1 MKKLLIGGQAVME
14 GVMMKSQNYLAIAVR
29 NEKGM
34 IVTKKEKLKK
44 KKKFLQLPFIRGI
57 VNLVETLVIG
67 IKSLVWS
74 ANQLSE
80 EKEEFSKLELIATL
94 AISIG
99 FVILFFVAL
108 PYFLTILTGAK
119 EETNPVFFN
128 LIDGIIKI
136 VLFLLYLLLISL
148 MKDIKILFQYHGA
161 EHKAVNCYEAGRE
174 LTSKNAKKFS
184 TLHPRCGTSFLML
197 VLIISILI
205 FSILPVLVINTYPGF
220 LNLGLIM
227 QKSIL
232 FPLRLLV
239 IPIIAGLAYE
249 ALKLSARF
257 DKNILIKIIIKPGL
271 LLQKITTRKPTD
283 KQLEV
288 ALTALK
294 GILKEEKTKSI

>member
-1 MKKLLIGGQAVME
+1 ME

-67 IKSLVWS
+67 IRSLVWS
-74 ANQLSE
+74 ANQLTE

-108 PYFLTILTGAK
+108 PYFLTVLTGAK
-119 EETNPVFFN
+119 EETSPVFFN

-161 EHKAVNCYEAGRE
+161 EHKAVNCYVAGRE

-283 KQLEV
+283 RQLEV

>member
-14 GVMMKSQNYLAIAVR
+14 GVMMKSQNCLAIAVR
-29 NEKGM
+29 NEKGR
-34 IVTKKEKLKK
+34 IATKKEKLKK
-44 KKKFLQLPFIRGI
+44 KKKVLQLPFIRGI

-67 IKSLVWS
+67 IRSLVWS
-74 ANQLSE
+74 ANQLTDK
-80 EKEEFSKLELIATL
+80 KEEFSKLELVITL
-94 AISIG
+94 SISIG

-108 PYFLTILTGAK
+108 PYLLTILTGAK

-128 LIDGIIKI
+128 LIDGVIKI
-136 VLFLLYLLLISL
+136 VLFLLYLFLISL

-161 EHKAVNCYEAGRE
+161 EHKAVNCYEAGKE
-174 LTSKNAKKFS
+174 LTLKNAKGFS

-197 VLIISILI
+197 VFVISMLV
-205 FSILPVLVINTYPGF
+205 FSILPVLVINIYPAF

-239 IPIIAGLAYE
+239 IPVIAGLAYE

-257 DKNILIKIIIKPGL
+257 DKNVLIKTIIWPGL
-271 LLQKITTRKPTD
+271 LLQKITTKKPTNR
-283 KQLEV
+283 QLEV

-294 GILKEEKTKSI
+294 IILKEEKTKSI

>member
-1 MKKLLIGGQAVME
+1 ME
-14 GVMMKSQNYLAIAVR
+14 GVMMKSQDYLAIAVR
-29 NEKGM
+29 NEKGR

-44 KKKFLQLPFIRGI
+44 KKKILQLPFIRGI

-67 IKSLVWS
+67 IRSLVWS
-74 ANQLSE
+74 ANQLTE

-197 VLIISILI
+197 VFVISMLV
-205 FSILPVLVINTYPGF
+205 FSILPMLVINTYPGF
-220 LNLGLIM
+220 LNLGLII

-257 DKNILIKIIIKPGL
+257 EKNILIKIIIKPGL
-271 LLQKITTRKPTD
+271 LLQKITTRNPTG

>member
-14 GVMMKSQNYLAIAVR
+14 GVMMKSQDYLAIAVR
-29 NEKGM
+29 NEKGR

-67 IKSLVWS
+67 IRSLVWS
-74 ANQLSE
+74 ANQLTE

-108 PYFLTILTGAK
+108 PYFLTVLTGAK
-119 EETNPVFFN
+119 EETSPVFFN

-161 EHKAVNCYEAGRE
+161 EHKAVNCYEAE
-174 LTSKNAKKFS
+174 KKLTSKNAKKFS

-257 DKNILIKIIIKPGL
+257 DKNILIKIIIRPGL

-283 KQLEV
+283 RQLEV